1 MSPMRRWLLI
11 VLLLVMPFQTVWAVV
26 APYCGH
32 ETQSTA
38 QHFGHHEHKHAA
50 GGAEQGTA
58 ALPGADM
65 DCGACHLVSPAT
77 VPAALLVAAP
87 PPTAAPVEFSPSH
100 YTSRVP
106 SGPEKPQRHA
116 ASPTVRFVSGVVS
129 SLTT

>member
-1 MSPMRRWLLI
+1 MIWMRRWLLI
-11 VLLLVMPFQTVWAVV
+11 VLLLIAPFQTVWAVV

-50 GGAEQGTA
+50 SSAEQGNA
-58 ALPGADM
+58 AVPGGDL
-65 DCGACHLVSPAT
+65 DCAACHLANPAT
-77 VPAALLVAAP
+77 VPSALFVARP
-87 PPTAAPVEFSPSH
+87 PPTAAPLEHSPSH
-100 YTSRVP
+100 YVSRVP

-129 SLTT
+129 RLTT